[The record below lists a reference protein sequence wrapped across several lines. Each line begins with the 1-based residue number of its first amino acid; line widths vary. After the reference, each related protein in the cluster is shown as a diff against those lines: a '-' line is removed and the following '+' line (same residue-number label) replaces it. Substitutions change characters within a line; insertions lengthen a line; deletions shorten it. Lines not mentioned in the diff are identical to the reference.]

1 MDALQ
6 PAAPTKSRLPTAVVV
21 ILVVLAACILLC
33 VCAVVVLALF
43 GPATGNVFSN
53 IIEQLGTPA
62 P

>member
-1 MDALQ
+1 MDTLQ

-33 VCAVVVLALF
+33 ACAVVVLALL